1 MPQRETIERIERYFA
16 AFNNHDLDGMLG
28 LLDDE
33 VVHDINQGGRE
44 IGREKFSWFLAKMRQ
59 HYDEQV
65 DDLAIMT
72 TPERGRRRGR
82 IHRTR
87 HLQGNGRRPAG
98 GARPRLQHRRGRLLR
113 GGRRSHQLGQHLL
126 QSGRVDPLDGGAR
139 RMSDVVL
146 NQLYTLKSGTL
157 RAILNGWGVW
167 PPLSVPIDEIRGCP
181 VAFRP
186 LRAVSSHGFPALVQ
200 DRAVEI
206 AGRTGQRQ
214 SRFGARRPNGSDK
227 QAKPVLPVR
236 EDMLHGSAYRRLPRI
251 CPRAGQW
258 H

>member
-1 MPQRETIERIERYFA
+1 MSNDTLDRGGELVEDLNPGMKEALNQYYWHLLPGMAEAVVDFA
-16 AFNNHDLDGMLG
+16 Y
-28 LLDDE
+28 
-33 VVHDINQGGRE
+33 GR
-44 IGREKFSWFLAKMRQ
+44 Q
-59 HYDEQV
+59 Y
-65 DDLAIMT
+65 
-72 TPERGRRRGR
+72 
-82 IHRTR
+82 
-87 HLQGNGRRPAG
+87 
-98 GARPRLQHRRGRLLR
+98 ARPGLDLKTRYLATVAGLTAL
-113 GGRRSHQLGQHLL
+113 GGQT
-126 QSGRVDPLDGGAR
+126 
-139 RMSDVVL
+139 
-146 NQLYTLKSGTL
+146 QLYTRKKPDFESHFERLGCLATPYRCRL
-157 RAILNGWGVW
+157 TEYG
-167 PPLSVPIDEIRGCP
+167 GCP